1 MLPLLRPIGE
11 FLWVFVLIQAQRAGV
26 FRGRGGGA
34 ADGAGE
40 QRRYLYESSPGMRDR
55 SRVAKPIAENLVP
68 VYPINTA
75 LFKMAF
81 AATSSFTGAAVQAK
95 AVKAAASRSQLAV
108 KAEVYPV
115 RRQGAA

>member
-1 MLPLLRPIGE
+1 M
-11 FLWVFVLIQAQRAGV
+11 
-26 FRGRGGGA
+26 
-34 ADGAGE
+34 
-40 QRRYLYESSPGMRDR
+40 
-55 SRVAKPIAENLVP
+55 P

-108 KAEVYPV
+108 KADLYPGTPRSWCARATPGGAPEGQPRHPGTPA
-115 RRQGAA
+115 RRTHAPPPPCHSRNRPPPIVSCHWREDRATRRTGSPVAA